1 MKLRKRQK
9 RKTAQALDAAA
20 GVTKL
25 WSEWQIGKRAGK
37 GVAKV
42 KKSGAKGK
50 LSSKH
55 FRIAGLVA
63 VLGGAGA
70 AVAKKLKGGGREPIY
85 TPPGEGEPV
94 APPDVAPPLAIA
106 PDPATP
112 TDATMPQGQREP
124 AIGAAGLRADA
135 DDSAPSDDATAGTE
149 ADADAD
155 ADADAEPEPAASA
168 RPKPTTGGV
177 EPAVPTDEP
186 LPEPSTPA
194 EVPEP
199 IADTRGGGAP
209 SGGDEQAGKAADPRP
224 DNASV
229 AEDD

>member
-85 TPPGEGEPV
+85 TPPGKGEPV

-112 TDATMPQGQREP
+112 TDATMPQGQRDP
-124 AIGAAGLRADA
+124 AIGAAGLRADG
-135 DDSAPSDDATAGTE
+135 DDSASSDDATAGAE
-149 ADADAD
+149 AV

-209 SGGDEQAGKAADPRP
+209 SDGDEQAGKAADLRP